1 MRLNPEEIAAIKRLI
16 AEAYGPEAVVRLF
29 GSRVDDRRRGGDVD
43 LYVET
48 DATGP
53 YTADDLHALFRLK
66 DRLERALDERKVDL
80 LVKRRDREPRPIERI
95 ARRTGIVL

>member
-1 MRLNPEEIAAIKRLI
+1 M
-16 AEAYGPEAVVRLF
+16 AV
-29 GSRVDDRRRGGDVD
+29 
-43 LYVET
+43 
-48 DATGP
+48 
-53 YTADDLHALFRLK
+53 ADDLHALFRLK